1 MKTQPPKYARRF
13 LRWFCREDFI
23 DEIEGDLLEIY
34 AQQYQ
39 ATPRRANWVFI
50 WQVLLHFRPDFI
62 KSFSNH
68 PLIYPGMIK
77 HNFVVTLRHFN
88 RNKTS
93 FLINLIGLST
103 GLACTLLIYLWVQD
117 EVSIDKFHQKDDR
130 LYTIM
135 HNVEMATTSTGDDTP
150 YELAQTLREEI
161 PEVEFAVATN
171 DFFNWNNKYG
181 IAKVGENQLE
191 IKGLHAEKDF
201 FHVFSYPLIEGNKN
215 QVLADKNGVAISR
228 SLATRLFGT
237 DKDLIGKSL
246 EWQHIGYDGVFQ
258 ITGVFEDPPSIST
271 TKFDLLFHLDLL
283 DDNDPYAREWNGSY
297 VKTYVVLKEGSDL
310 AKFNAKIKNLIREKF
325 PQNEHS
331 SLFAQGYADRYL
343 YGQYENG
350 VVAGGRI
357 AYVRLFSIIA
367 LFILLIACV
376 NFMNLSTANA
386 SVKMKEIGVKK
397 TIGATRGNLISQFI
411 GESML
416 LSILSMVLA
425 LLLVQLLLPQFNSIA
440 GKQIHIEWDKTLV
453 LSILTISMVTG
464 LVAGAYP
471 AFYLSSFDSS
481 LILKGKFGMSF
492 GEGWIRKGLVVFQFT
507 LSILFVVGLLVI
519 HQQIQFT
526 QTQNMGYSRDNIISF
541 KWKGNLYDQSYQIAA
556 GKSNEQFET
565 FLQRLKE
572 LPGIVNTTNMAGS
585 ILDEIYLQSGGS
597 FFSEEEVA
605 PTAVFQSPLVG
616 YNFIETL
623 GIELLAGRTFSVE
636 QGDDYSKIILNES
649 AAKLMNLT
657 APVGQRLGRNGNNEV
672 IGLVKDFH
680 YGSLHHAIEPLF
692 FRFEPMGDH
701 IMAKLASND
710 IPATIAR
717 IEQLHKAFLPGN
729 NFTFSFMDD
738 DYQALYEAETKVAT
752 LSTYFAGLAII
763 ISCLGLFGL
772 AAFTAERRKKEIGI
786 RKILGS
792 SVIGIIQ
799 MLTRDFTRTVLMAI
813 LIALPVSYLIVS
825 RWLTNFSQSVE
836 LSAWIFLLPAIFVL
850 IIAWGT
856 VGLQTIKAAY
866 INPVLCLKEE

>member
-1 MKTQPPKYARRF
+1 MNKQPPKYASRF

-23 DEIEGDLLEIY
+23 DEIEGDLIEIFEH
-34 AQQYQ
+34 QYKE
-39 ATPRRANWVFI
+39 TPRRANWLFI

-62 KSFSNH
+62 KSFNDY
-68 PLIYPGMIK
+68 PLIYPGMLK
-77 HNFVVTLRHFN
+77 HNFVVTLRHFT

-103 GLACTLLIYLWVQD
+103 GLACTLLIYMWVQD
-117 EVSIDKFHQKDDR
+117 EVSMDKFHQKDER

-135 HNVEMATTSTGDDTP
+135 QNVEMATTSTGDNTP
-150 YELAQTLREEI
+150 YELAQTLKEEM
-161 PEVEFAVATN
+161 PEVEYAVATN

-181 IAKVGENQLE
+181 IVKVGESQLE
-191 IKGLHAEKDF
+191 TKGLHAGEDF
-201 FHVFSYPLIEGNKN
+201 FHVFSYPLIEGNRN
-215 QVLADKNGVAISR
+215 QVLADKNGVVISS
-228 SLATRLFGT
+228 SLAIQLFGEN
-237 DKDLIGKSL
+237 KNIIGKSL

-258 ITGVFEDPPSIST
+258 ITGVFEDPPSQST
-271 TKFDLLFHLDLL
+271 TSFDLLFNLDLL

-310 AKFNAKIKNLIREKF
+310 AQFNEKIKGLMNVKL
-325 PQNEHS
+325 PQNNYS
-331 SLFAQGYADRYL
+331 SLFAQGYSDRYL
-343 YGQYENG
+343 NGQYENG
-350 VVAGGRI
+350 VAVGGRI

-376 NFMNLSTANA
+376 NFMNLSTAKA

-416 LSILSMVLA
+416 LSILSMVVA

-440 GKQIHIEWDKTLV
+440 GKQIHFEWDKTLV
-453 LSILTISMVTG
+453 VSILAISIVTG
-464 LVAGAYP
+464 LVAGSYP

-481 LILKGKFGMSF
+481 MILKGKFGMSF

-507 LSILFVVGLLVI
+507 LSIIFVVGLLVV
-519 HQQIQFT
+519 HEQVQLA
-526 QTQNMGYSRDNIISF
+526 QTQNMGYNRDHIISF

-565 FLQRLKE
+565 FLQRLKKV
-572 LPGIVNTTNMAGS
+572 PGVTNTTNMAGN
-585 ILDEIYLQSGGS
+585 ILDEIYRQSGSS
-597 FFSEEEVA
+597 FFSEDEVDRN
-605 PTAVFQSPLVG
+605 AVFQSPLVG

-623 GIELLAGRTFSVE
+623 GIELLAGRSFSIE
-636 QGDDYSKIILNES
+636 KNDDYSKIILNES
-649 AAKLMNLT
+649 AAKLLNLEN
-657 APVGQRLGRNGNNEV
+657 PVGKRLGWNDNNEV

-680 YGSLHHAIEPLF
+680 YGSLHHDIEPLF

-701 IMAKLASND
+701 IMVKLASAN
-710 IPATIAR
+710 IPATLER
-717 IEQLHKAFLPGN
+717 IQQLHKEFLPGN
-729 NFTFSFMDD
+729 SFDFSFMDE
-738 DYQALYEAETKVAT
+738 DYQALYEAENKVAT

-772 AAFTAERRKKEIGI
+772 AAFTAERRRKEIGI

-813 LIALPVSYLIVS
+813 LIALPISYLIVS
-825 RWLTNFSQSVE
+825 HWLTNFSQSIE
-836 LSAWIFLLPAIFVL
+836 LSAWIFLAPAILVL
-850 IIAWGT
+850 VIAWGT

>member
-1 MKTQPPKYARRF
+1 MKTHPPKYARRF

-34 AQQYQ
+34 AQQHKE
-39 ATPRRANWVFI
+39 TPRRANWVFI

-62 KSFSNH
+62 KSFSNY
-68 PLIYPGMIK
+68 PLIYPGMLK
-77 HNFVVTLRHFN
+77 HNFVVTLRHFT

-103 GLACTLLIYLWVQD
+103 GLACTLLIYMWVQD
-117 EVSIDKFHQKDDR
+117 EVNMDKFHQKDDR
-130 LYTIM
+130 LYVIM
-135 HNVEMATTSTGDDTP
+135 HNLEMAQVMTEDYTT
-150 YELAQTLREEI
+150 YELAATLKEEM
-161 PEVEFAVATN
+161 PEVEYAVATN

-181 IAKVGENQLE
+181 IITAGDNQLE
-191 IKGLHAEKDF
+191 IKGLHAGKDF
-201 FHVFSYPLIEGNKN
+201 FNVFSYPLIQGSGD
-215 QVLADKNGVAISR
+215 QVLADKNGVAISQ
-228 SLATRLFGT
+228 SLATKLFGT
-237 DKDLIGKSL
+237 DKDIVGESI

-258 ITGVFEDPPSIST
+258 VTGIFEDPPAKST
-271 TKFDLLFHLDLL
+271 LQFDILFHLDLL
-283 DDNDPYAREWNGSY
+283 DDNDPHAREWNGDY

-310 AKFNAKIKNLIREKF
+310 AQFNAKIKNLVQEKF

-331 SLFAQGYADRYL
+331 RLFAQGYSDRYL

-350 VVAGGRI
+350 AVIGGRI

-376 NFMNLSTANA
+376 NFMNLSTAKA

-397 TIGATRGNLISQFI
+397 TIGASRGNLISQFI

-416 LSILSMVLA
+416 LSVLSMLVA
-425 LLLVQLLLPQFNSIA
+425 LLLVQILLPQFNSIA
-440 GKQIHIEWDKTLV
+440 GKQIHFEWDKPLV
-453 LSILTISMVTG
+453 LSILAISIVTG
-464 LVAGAYP
+464 LVAGSYP

-492 GEGWIRKGLVVFQFT
+492 GEGWIRKGLVVLQFT

-541 KWKGNLYDQSYQIAA
+541 KWKGDLYDQSYQIAA
-556 GKSNEQFET
+556 GKSNEQFQT
-565 FLQRLKE
+565 FLQRLKKVT
-572 LPGIVNTTNMAGS
+572 GVTNTTNMAGN
-585 ILDEIYLQSGGS
+585 ILDEIYRQSGSS
-597 FFSEEEVA
+597 FFSEDEVDRN
-605 PTAVFQSPLVG
+605 AVFQSPLVG

-623 GIELLAGRTFSVE
+623 GIELLAGRSFSME
-636 QGDDYSKIILNES
+636 KSDDYSKIILNES
-649 AAKLMNLT
+649 AAKLLNLEN
-657 APVGQRLGRNGNNEV
+657 PVGKRLGWNDNNEV

-680 YGSLHHAIEPLF
+680 YGSLHHTIEPLF

-701 IMAKLASND
+701 IMVKLASAN
-710 IPATIAR
+710 IPATLER
-717 IEQLHKAFLPGN
+717 IQQLHKEFLPGN
-729 NFTFSFMDD
+729 SFDFSFMDE
-738 DYQALYEAETKVAT
+738 DYQALYEAENKVAT

-792 SVIGIIQ
+792 SVLGIVQ
-799 MLTRDFTRTVLMAI
+799 MLSRDFTRTVLTAI
-813 LIALPVSYLIVS
+813 LIALPISYFIVTE
-825 RWLTNFSQSVE
+825 WLANFSHSIE
-836 LSAWIFLLPAIFVL
+836 LSAWIFLLPALLVL
-850 IIAWGT
+850 LIAWGT